1 MIKDLKTH
9 PEAYL
14 RVSDLARYWKVDPS
28 TLYRD
33 IDKGALAV
41 ERHGPSER
49 IRVPIA
55 EARRYGSPSS
65 LQMPQGPQVTE

>member
-1 MIKDLKTH
+1 MSAIKDLKTH
-9 PEAYL
+9 PEPYV
-14 RVSDLARYWKVDPS
+14 RVSELAAYWNVDPS

-49 IRVPIA
+49 IRVPTD
-55 EARRYGSPSS
+55 EARRYGRPHPPQSPHF
-65 LQMPQGPQVTE
+65 T